1 MITSCF
7 FGSLTDGTPVTR
19 YRLPGGGGA
28 YADIL
33 DYGGT
38 IQALVVPDRE
48 GRPTDVVLGYDTPR
62 EYQAGQLYFGATIGR
77 HANRIAWGR
86 FILEGKTYTLD
97 CNCGPNHSHGG
108 LQGFDRKMFRGEV
121 DGDFLHLQLVS
132 PHGDQGYP
140 GRLTVTVTFSFSRD
154 NVLIIRHRAV
164 TDQTTLVNMTSHSYF
179 DLSGGQNPMGQR
191 LRLRSDTFAENDENT
206 LPTGRLLPAAGTA
219 FDFTREKP
227 VGRDIDLPEEQ
238 LLRCRGYDHSFV
250 LREGLADFA
259 SLWSPE
265 TGIAMEAAADL
276 PGVQLY
282 SGNYVEGVGKGGRI
296 YHPRDGVCL
305 EPQFFPNAMALEGFQ
320 KPILRPG
327 EVYDHKIVY
336 RFTCRS

>member
-1 MITSCF
+1 MITSHL
-7 FGSLTDGTPVTR
+7 FGTLTDGTPVTR
-19 YRLPGGGGA
+19 YRLTGGGGA

-62 EYQAGQLYFGATIGR
+62 EYQAGTLYFGATIGR
-77 HANRIAWGR
+77 HANRIGRGR
-86 FILEGKTYTLD
+86 FTLDGVSYALD

-108 LQGFDRKMFRGEV
+108 LQGFDRRMFTGEIH
-121 DGDFLHLQLVS
+121 GDLLQLHLIS

-140 GRLTVTVTFSFSRD
+140 GKLTVTVTFSFSPD
-154 NVLIIRHRAV
+154 NVLTIRHQAV
-164 TDQTTLVNMTSHSYF
+164 TDRATLVNLTSHSYF
-179 DLSGGQNPMGQR
+179 DLSGGQNPMGQL
-191 LRLRSDTFAENDENT
+191 LRLPAEAFTENDENT
-206 LPTGRLLPAAGTA
+206 LPTGRILPAAGTA
-219 FDFTREKP
+219 FDFSVEKP
-227 VGRDIDLPEEQ
+227 VGRDIDLPQEQ
-238 LLRCRGYDHSFV
+238 LRRCRGYDHNFV
-250 LREGLADFA
+250 LSPGGVA
-259 SLWSPE
+259 SLRSRE
-265 TGIAMEAAADL
+265 TGIAMTLETDL

-305 EPQFFPNAMALEGFQ
+305 EPQFFPNAMAMDTFQ

-327 EVYDHKIVY
+327 QVYDHRIRY
-336 RFTCRS
+336 GFSRL